1 MPLHRRGSAPRL
13 REYTLIIN
21 IKNLRLRT
29 VVGIFEW
36 EKKIKQDIVINL
48 EIEFDGSKAIEKDD
62 IEYTVDYKS
71 VTKKIISEVEN
82 REFNLIERI
91 AGDVAKIILEDKR
104 VQRASVKVDKPG
116 ALRFADSVSV
126 TLTESR

>member
-36 EKKIKQDIVINL
+36 EKKIKQDILINI

-71 VTKKIISEVEN
+71 VTKKIISEVES

-104 VQRASVKVDKPG
+104 VQKASVKVDKPG

-126 TLTESR
+126 KLTESR